1 MGLGFLVP
9 AFLVG
14 LAAIAIPVIVHL
26 LNRERKEI
34 VRFPSLMFLER
45 IPYRAIRRQTIR
57 HPLLLA
63 LRALAV
69 LLLVAAFARPF
80 FERKNIAG
88 PAGAGGTEL
97 VILLDRSYSM
107 GYGDRW
113 RRATSAVRSELAG
126 LNPADR
132 VTLIAFDERAAIV
145 AGPTADGAGLASAM
159 DSLRPGDRTTRLGPA
174 LATAREVFAGSALPR
189 KSLVLVGD
197 LQRSAWEGGSEGRLP
212 ANIETRVVA
221 VSDSAA
227 ANAMIA
233 RVEVDPVER
242 NGQALGTIVAQVRNQ
257 ESRTVTRRA
266 TLLVQGREVETK
278 PVELGAQGI
287 AAVRFT
293 PVAVPPNAVPATV
306 RLDPD
311 PLQPDDVFNFT
322 LSRDQSLPI
331 LVLSRSPANRSVF
344 LRRALALG
352 REPPF
357 DLTIQSPDAVTP
369 SSLDRYAV
377 VVLNNVTFPGG
388 ALGSRLVERVQA
400 GAGLIVVAGE
410 ANDLSRWNQNGTT
423 LLPVTARGVVDRTSE
438 RGGRIGAVQRS
449 HRIFQPF
456 STPRSGDF
464 SATRFFRYRNLVP
477 RDSAVALAW
486 LDDGTAALVEGHFG
500 NGRVVVWGSTLDD
513 FWNDLV
519 LQPMFLPFLHSM
531 VRYAAGYTPEPAWR
545 TVGQSLGVGPG
556 RDSTTRG
563 EILVLPGGAR
573 RRIDAEVKQVE
584 LDQPGFFQVETRRRE
599 ATRLIAVNVDRNESD
614 LTAWNPDELKAAITG
629 SDTLNLVA
637 PTETLTAT
645 EREASQRVWWFL
657 LVAAGALLLTEIVV
671 ANRMSLARTVTYD

>member
-34 VRFPSLMFLER
+34 VRYPSLMFLER

-80 FERKNIAG
+80 FERRNIAG
-88 PAGAGGTEL
+88 PAGPGGTEL

-113 RRATSAVRSELAG
+113 RRAVSAVRNELASASA
-126 LNPADR
+126 ADR
-132 VTLIAFDERAAIV
+132 VTLIAFDERAAVV
-145 AGPTADGAGLASAM
+145 AGPASAPAEVGSVL
-159 DSLRPGDRTTRLGPA
+159 DSLRPGERTTRLGPA

-189 KSLVLVGD
+189 KSLILVGD
-197 LQRSAWEGGSEGRLP
+197 LQRSAWQGGTEGRLP
-212 ANIETRVVA
+212 ANVETRIVA
-221 VSDSAA
+221 VTDSSD
-227 ANAMIA
+227 ANALIA

-242 NGQALGTIVAQVRNQ
+242 NGQALGTVVAQVRNQ
-257 ESRTVTRRA
+257 ASRSMSRRA
-266 TLLVQGREVETK
+266 TLLVQGREVETR
-278 PVELGAQGI
+278 PVELGALGM

-311 PLQPDDVFNFT
+311 PLPPDDVFNFT

-377 VVLNNVTFPGG
+377 VVLNNLAFPGG
-388 ALGSRLVERVQA
+388 ALGSRLVERVRA
-400 GAGLIVVAGE
+400 GVGLIAVAGE
-410 ANDLSRWNQNGTT
+410 ANDPARWNQNGAA

-464 SATRFFRYRNLVP
+464 SVTRFFRYRDLVP

-486 LDDGTAALVEGHFG
+486 LDDGTPALVEGHFG
-500 NGRVVVWGSTLDD
+500 AGRVLVWGSTLDD

-519 LQPMFLPFLHSM
+519 LQPMFLPLLHSM

-545 TVGQSLGVGPG
+545 TVGQSLAVGPG
-556 RDSTTRG
+556 RDSATRG
-563 EILVLPGGAR
+563 EALVPPSGAR
-573 RRIDAEVKQVE
+573 RRLNPDLKQVE
-584 LDQPGFFQVETRRRE
+584 LDQPGFYQLETRRRE

-629 SDTLNLVA
+629 SDTLNVA
-637 PTETLTAT
+637 EAALTLTSS
-645 EREASQRVWWFL
+645 EREARQRVWWFL

-671 ANRMSLARTVTYD
+671 ANRMSLARTGTYD